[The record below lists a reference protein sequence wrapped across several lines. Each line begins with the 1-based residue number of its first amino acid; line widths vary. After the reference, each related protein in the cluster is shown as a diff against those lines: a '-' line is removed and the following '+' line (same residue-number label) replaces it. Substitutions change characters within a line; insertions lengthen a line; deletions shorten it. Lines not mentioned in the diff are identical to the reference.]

1 MKNSVFKVLAIAYM
15 IGGLL
20 QIVTMVWN
28 EFFHQA
34 DLTKIDVTAGLEFLS
49 AILILLGLVGTFI
62 YTYQRRPSINSIVS
76 FIGVFT
82 GTLLFACLKWFEA
95 FFEPILKSHV
105 PDFVESLPAQADTTM
120 MIGLMILF
128 LSWIYYGISSVSA
141 KVLPITGSIL
151 VAIFP
156 LLFFVPSPIFLSPLA
171 WGIGIIWMSLAMLRD
186 NKQVDVRNT
195 LDV

>member
-1 MKNSVFKVLAIAYM
+1 MLKVLAIAYM

-28 EFFHQA
+28 EFFHQ
-34 DLTKIDVTAGLEFLS
+34 DDMTKIDVTAGLEFLS
-49 AILILLGLVGTFI
+49 AIFILLGLVGTFI
-62 YTYQRRPSINSIVS
+62 YTNQRRPSENSIVS
-76 FIGVFT
+76 FIAVFT

-95 FFEPILKSHV
+95 FFEPILKSQV
-105 PDFVESLPAQADTTM
+105 PDFVESLPSQADTTM

-128 LSWIYYGISSVSA
+128 LSWIYYGISSVIT
-141 KVLPITGSIL
+141 KVLPIPGSIL

-171 WGIGIIWMSLAMLRD
+171 WGVGIIWISLTMLRD
-186 NKQVDVRNT
+186 YKQEDISNT